1 MKCPGTNSPFREISR
16 HSWKTYFF
24 LIFLED
30 PILALTPPKIK
41 GILILMIFENAEKN
55 SVLKKNLIF
64 IVHFWRQAIFI
75 LPIFSERNYH
85 LALQLRTFRKND
97 FLSLMQSCFS
107 KYLKIYKN
115 WKGPQ
120 CNFPLENNF
129 GFLEKTHHLIKN
141 SLPSSCPNIVKKSKI
156 KNFSTQYC
164 LTTLSLNFEKTLH
177 SGSNTLS
184 TIS

>member
-1 MKCPGTNSPFREISR
+1 MLEKTVFLRKKYFYCSFLKASNLHLNDFLGTKLSLSAATTNV
-16 HSWKTYFF
+16 
-24 LIFLED
+24 
-30 PILALTPPKIK
+30 PKK
-41 GILILMIFENAEKN
+41 
-55 SVLKKNLIF
+55 
-64 IVHFWRQAIFI
+64 
-75 LPIFSERNYH
+75 Y
-85 LALQLRTFRKND
+85 

-107 KYLKIYKN
+107 KCLKIYKN
-115 WKGPQ
+115 WKASQ

-184 TIS
+184 TSASEYYQIW